1 MTAYVVFIRD
11 EMKDQ
16 AAYDRY
22 LQLGV
27 PTLAPFGGEILV
39 ANGAHEAFEGADF
52 DGSVVL
58 RFPDMASARAWYT
71 SPEYEAVKSMRY
83 CNADWQPLFAF
94 HTIDSNAG
102 YSGAAIQR

>member
-1 MTAYVVFIRD
+1 MSAYVVFIRD

-39 ANGAHEAFEGADF
+39 ANGAHEALEGADF

-58 RFPDMASARAWYT
+58 RFPDMASAKAWYS
-71 SPEYEAVKSMRY
+71 SPEYGQFKSIRLRATLGRAVLLEGV
-83 CNADWQPLFAF
+83 D
-94 HTIDSNAG
+94 
-102 YSGAAIQR
+102 

>member
-16 AAYDRY
+16 AAYDQY

-27 PTLAPFGGEILV
+27 PTLVAFGGEILV
-39 ANGAHEAFEGADF
+39 ANGEHEAFEGADF

-58 RFPDMASARAWYT
+58 RFPDMASAKAWYT
-71 SPEYEAVKSMRY
+71 SPEYEKIKAMRLD
-83 CNADWQPLFAF
+83 A
-94 HTIDSNAG
+94 TVG
-102 YSGAAIQR
+102 RAILLNGVA

>member
-1 MTAYVVFIRD
+1 MTAYVIFIRD

-16 AAYDRY
+16 SAYDHY

-39 ANGAHEAFEGADF
+39 ANGEHEAFEGADF

-58 RFPDMASARAWYT
+58 RFPDMPSARSWYH
-71 SPEYEAVKSMRY
+71 SPEYEQFKSIRLGATTGRAVLV
-83 CNADWQPLFAF
+83 QG
-94 HTIDSNAG
+94 ID
-102 YSGAAIQR
+102 

>member
-1 MTAYVVFIRD
+1 MAAYIVLMRD

-16 AAYDRY
+16 AAYDHY

-52 DGSVVL
+52 DGSVIL
-58 RFPDMASARAWYT
+58 RFPDMAAARAWYT
-71 SPEYEAVKSMRY
+71 SPKYEAVKSIRLD
-83 CNADWQPLFAF
+83 ATLGRAVLLEGV
-94 HTIDSNAG
+94 A
-102 YSGAAIQR
+102 

>member
-1 MTAYVVFIRD
+1 MTAYVIFIRD

-16 AAYDRY
+16 AAYDNY

-39 ANGAHEAFEGADF
+39 ANGRHEALEGAGF

-58 RFPDMASARAWYT
+58 RFPDMASARAWYD
-71 SPEYEAVKSMRY
+71 SPEYGQFKDIRLGATAGR
-83 CNADWQPLFAF
+83 AF
-94 HTIDSNAG
+94 LLEGLD
-102 YSGAAIQR
+102 

>member
-16 AAYDRY
+16 TAYDEY

-27 PTLAPFGGEILV
+27 STLASYGGEILV
-39 ANGAHEAFEGADF
+39 ANGECQALEGAEI

-58 RFPDMASARAWYT
+58 RFPDMAAARAWYT
-71 SPEYEAVKSMRY
+71 SPEYEKIKSMRL
-83 CNADWQPLFAF
+83 NATLGRAVLLNG
-94 HTIDSNAG
+94 IA
-102 YSGAAIQR
+102 

>member
-1 MTAYVVFIRD
+1 MTAYVVFVRD

-16 AAYDRY
+16 AAYDQY

-39 ANGAHEAFEGADF
+39 ANGVHEAFEGADF

-58 RFPDMASARAWYT
+58 RFPDMASARAWYN
-71 SPEYEAVKSMRY
+71 SPGYAKVKSMRLD
-83 CNADWQPLFAF
+83 A
-94 HTIDSNAG
+94 TVG
-102 YSGAAIQR
+102 RAILLEGVA